1 MKIKI
6 SFKTQT
12 NTHLN
17 RVAGASELC
26 ISANISSFLEQLN
39 SEVMM
44 TNAVRQDALYVA
56 KTYLMVRFTKLIP
69 DCAEQDLMMSETLVS
84 SITN

>member
-1 MKIKI
+1 
-6 SFKTQT
+6 
-12 NTHLN
+12 
-17 RVAGASELC
+17 
-26 ISANISSFLEQLN
+26 
-39 SEVMM
+39 M

-56 KTYLMVRFTKLIP
+56 KTYLMVRFTQLIP